1 MSVTIREIAKQAG
14 VSPAT
19 VSRYISGNSIVSD
32 EKAEKIE
39 RAMKMLDYT
48 PIPGKRQKDKGVI
61 AVFLPNLQQG
71 YFTEVLK
78 ELIEQ
83 VPRYHYRVIIIPTFP
98 GDESYKMLFK
108 EIFITGVIY
117 LDEEVDQAILN
128 YVGAKNIKSVM
139 LGGATSDSRCEMIRI
154 NDLSA
159 GYDVTRYLLERG
171 HEQILFLAHRSQ
183 SIGSGYQRLMGCR
196 RALEEYGIVFDES
209 RVEYGSPTYENG
221 YRLTGMRI
229 ESGVDFTAVL
239 AFSDEMALGA
249 IAALADHGYQVP
261 EDISVLGFDGI
272 SISQRVIPRLTT
284 VWQPIAQFVTKI
296 LDAFQNPE
304 ERFPNM
310 EIVLP
315 YTILEGGTCIPRDK
329 GQKKD

>member
-1 MSVTIREIAKQAG
+1 
-14 VSPAT
+14 
-19 VSRYISGNSIVSD
+19 
-32 EKAEKIE
+32 
-39 RAMKMLDYT
+39 
-48 PIPGKRQKDKGVI
+48 
-61 AVFLPNLQQG
+61 
-71 YFTEVLK
+71 
-78 ELIEQ
+78 
-83 VPRYHYRVIIIPTFP
+83 
-98 GDESYKMLFK
+98 
-108 EIFITGVIY
+108 
-117 LDEEVDQAILN
+117 
-128 YVGAKNIKSVM
+128 
-139 LGGATSDSRCEMIRI
+139 
-154 NDLSA
+154 
-159 GYDVTRYLLERG
+159 
-171 HEQILFLAHRSQ
+171 
-183 SIGSGYQRLMGCR
+183 
-196 RALEEYGIVFDES
+196 
-209 RVEYGSPTYENG
+209 
-221 YRLTGMRI
+221 MRI
-229 ESGVDFTAVL
+229 ESGMDFTAVL

>member
-1 MSVTIREIAKQAG
+1 MAKQAG

-39 RAMKMLDYT
+39 GAMKMLDYT
-48 PIPGKRQKDKGVI
+48 PGSGKRQKDKGVI
-61 AVFLPNLQQG
+61 AVLLPNLQQG

-83 VPRYHYRVIIIPTFP
+83 IPRYQYRVMIIPTFP
-98 GDESYKMLFK
+98 GDESYKLFFK
-108 EIFITGVIY
+108 EVSITGVIY
-117 LDEEVDQAILN
+117 LDEEVDQAVLN
-128 YVGAKNIKSVM
+128 YIGAKNIKSVM

-196 RALEEYGIVFDES
+196 RALEEYGMVFDDS
-209 RVEYGSPTYENG
+209 WVEYGSPTYENG
-221 YRLTGMRI
+221 YRLTSMRI
-229 ESGVDFTAVL
+229 ERGMDFTAVF

-249 IAALADHGYQVP
+249 IAALADHADRVP
-261 EDISVLGFDGI
+261 EEISVIGFDGI

-284 VWQPIAQFVTKI
+284 VRQPIGQFVTKI

-315 YTILEGGTCIPRDK
+315 YSILEGGTCISRKK
-329 GQKKD
+329 GQGKDGTRNLL